1 VLCNSSNHTVCYS
14 LFSLSEE
21 VQSVC
26 CSYVGFASGSVLVIP
41 NISFFLALV
50 MVKQDEVRQQMA
62 ILSMGSLLLASFT
75 GLISALCC
83 RVRNRPEKERYPSWH
98 CWPRHPCCGFAF
110 EISSQVLPPGQLLYW
125 YAGPV
130 QKVSFSSSYLILCST
145 LYKKISDTVA
155 WSS

>member
-1 VLCNSSNHTVCYS
+1 LEGSVLVNQEHALDPPDIEVWRTCELGTLLSGPVN
-14 LFSLSEE
+14 FSLSE
-21 VQSVC
+21 S
-26 CSYVGFASGSVLVIP
+26 L
-41 NISFFLALV
+41 
-50 MVKQDEVRQQMA
+50 VKQDEVRQQMA
-62 ILSMGSLLLASFT
+62 ILSMGSLLLTSFT

-125 YAGPV
+125 YVGPM